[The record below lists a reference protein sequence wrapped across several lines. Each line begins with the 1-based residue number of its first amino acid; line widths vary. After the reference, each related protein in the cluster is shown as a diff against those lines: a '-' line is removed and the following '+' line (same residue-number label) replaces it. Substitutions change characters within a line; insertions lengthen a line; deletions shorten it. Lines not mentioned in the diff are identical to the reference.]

1 MKKYLMTGIAALAL
15 GAGFTSCSH
24 DIEPMT
30 QEEINQI
37 EAQKIVQTY
46 EQAFIKTFGQPAAN
60 QNWGFG
66 AANTRGVDADGNHWA
81 ASDYGKWK
89 VPPRLTSDQIKAV
102 VEYFQT
108 VKKPSYQD
116 PQWTNY
122 FIQQVYKGGSSPREG
137 YSPEEYTAANGST
150 KIVGS
155 DHMDHLA
162 AIDPDAEGGEFVDHN
177 NNFNHGDCGAYGNVL
192 AYEEGKPHSANDT
205 QYQYSDKINLMVN
218 STTKSFGYYNS
229 NSSVRRTEYTGLVS
243 YQTIIDELGEA
254 KAGCLRD
261 GWNRSFMG
269 FDFEMMVG
277 PEIYAKN
284 ADGSIKYLTY
294 GDLPDAQYAWDGVS
308 DYGGPIPAKTDFVLL
323 NGEKIPVLDSR
334 TNMYAGENGDIDQN
348 AIIT

>member
-89 VPPRLTSDQIKAV
+89 VPPVLKPEQIAAV

-108 VKKPSYQD
+108 VQNPRYQD

-122 FIQQVYKGGSSPREG
+122 FIQQVYMEVTVQEKAIHQSSIQQPMVAPKLLALTTWITWQQLILMLKEVNLLTTTTI
-137 YSPEEYTAANGST
+137 STMVTA
-150 KIVGS
+150 VCMVMYL
-155 DHMDHLA
+155 H
-162 AIDPDAEGGEFVDHN
+162 
-177 NNFNHGDCGAYGNVL
+177 
-192 AYEEGKPHSANDT
+192 EEGKPHSANDT
-205 QYQYSDKINLMVN
+205 QYQYPDKINLMYN

-269 FDFEMMVG
+269 FDFEMLADNEM
-277 PEIYAKN
+277 YSTTKYDAKGN
-284 ADGSIKYLTY
+284 IVYW
-294 GDLPDAQYAWDGVS
+294 GDYDHEVINYFSVSLNGQDEVWDGTKLVKVKHNWWK
-308 DYGGPIPAKTDFVLL
+308 GVKRPMG
-323 NGEKIPVLDSR
+323 
-334 TNMYAGENGDIDQN
+334 
-348 AIIT
+348 